1 MSAGGRPEGGVRR
14 LREPDVLRGFAL
26 SGILL
31 VNAELMAGPYPL
43 TGGGPGAP
51 LADRVVAWLVTALV
65 AGKFSFLFSFLFGYG
80 FALQRRSARRAGVP
94 FAPLHLRRA
103 LGLFGIGLAHAVLLY
118 PGDILTTYAVLA
130 LVLYGLRGLSP
141 RAALRLAAGLLAGL
155 AALLLAYGLL
165 TTALTDPATTL
176 TAPATAPTTPATTPA
191 EPAPPPAGAPPGL
204 AAAFG
209 TALLYA
215 PHKLAGFLAGLAA
228 AKSSLAERR
237 GRDREWQRRVVVRW
251 LPVGLAG
258 GAFSACCT
266 AGPLDDRWF
275 LAGRAVAVLTGPAL
289 AAAYACGLLLLL
301 DAVGPAAGRVLAAA
315 GRLSLTHY
323 LTQSLV
329 LAWVFTG
336 LGLARYGRVGSA
348 TLLLGCLA
356 LYAAQLAVGARL
368 AARVR
373 YGPAEW
379 LLRALTRARRPGRPA
394 PGPGRP
400 EDAPRPVP

>member
-1 MSAGGRPEGGVRR
+1 
-14 LREPDVLRGFAL
+14 
-26 SGILL
+26 
-31 VNAELMAGPYPL
+31 MAGPYPL

-51 LADRVVAWLVTALV
+51 LADRVVAWLLTALV

-80 FALQRRSARRAGVP
+80 FALQRRSARQAGVP
-94 FAPLHLRRA
+94 FAPRHLRRV
-103 LGLFGIGLAHAVLLY
+103 LGLFGIGLVHAVLLY

-165 TTALTDPATTL
+165 TVALTDPATAPTP
-176 TAPATAPTTPATTPA
+176 APA
-191 EPAPPPAGAPPGL
+191 GGPPGP
-204 AAAFG
+204 AAAFA

-228 AKSSLAERR
+228 AKWSLAERR
-237 GRDREWQRRVVVRW
+237 GRDRQWQRRVVVRW

-266 AGPLDDRWF
+266 AGPLDGRWF
-275 LAGRAVAVLTGPAL
+275 LAGRAVSVLTGPAL

-336 LGLARYGRVGSA
+336 PGLARYGRVGSA
-348 TLLLGCLA
+348 ALLLGCLA
-356 LYAAQLAVGARL
+356 LYAAQLAVSARL
-368 AARVR
+368 APHVR

-394 PGPGRP
+394 PGPDRP
-400 EDAPRPVP
+400 EAAPRPAP